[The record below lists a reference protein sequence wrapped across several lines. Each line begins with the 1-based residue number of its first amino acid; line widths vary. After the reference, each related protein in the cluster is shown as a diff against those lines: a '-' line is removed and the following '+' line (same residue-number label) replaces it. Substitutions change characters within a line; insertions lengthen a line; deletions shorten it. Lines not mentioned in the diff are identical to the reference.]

1 MPTLG
6 YGGAEMSMTRV
17 AQYLSENTDFEIKL
31 IVAKKLKDELEVELS
46 ETLEVRYL
54 GASRTF
60 FSIFKLMKVINSEKP
75 NAILTTLPTPN
86 LIVTALKKCRLINS
100 KIVLREANSNYLNW
114 GNSFKDKIKGKLA
127 IFAFNNSDANIFIS
141 DELKVNTEKY
151 ISNKTNTVIYNPVF
165 TEDFFSKASE
175 LVEGLELNDKEVWV
189 TTSRLEH
196 QKGLDLLFEAAYQFL
211 DNRNFVLFVVGDGSL
226 DSYYK
231 NKYSD
236 LPINFIGNVEN
247 PLKYLDKADIFFF
260 PSRREGLGN
269 SLIEAQIL
277 GKNIITSNCPSG
289 PKEIVNLFQNGILF
303 ESENIDELVQ
313 SINNIQIN
321 HNDVASKEIIRKFSV
336 STVSNQ
342 YYEFLK
348 KII

>member
-1 MPTLG
+1 MPTVG
-6 YGGAEMSMTRV
+6 YGGAEMSLTRV

-31 IVAKKLKDELEVELS
+31 IVAKKLKDDLEVKIP

-54 GASRTF
+54 NASRTF

-86 LIVTALKKCRLINS
+86 FIVTALKKCRLINS

-127 IFAFNNSDANIFIS
+127 VFAFNNSDANIFIS
-141 DELKVNTEKY
+141 DELKINTEKY
-151 ISNKTNTVIYNPVF
+151 ISNKTNSVIYNPVF
-165 TEDFFSKASE
+165 TEDFFSKANE
-175 LVEGLELNDKEVWV
+175 LVEGLKFNDKEVWL

-226 DSYYK
+226 ESYYR

-277 GKNIITSNCPSG
+277 GKKIITSNCPSG

-303 ESENIDELVQ
+303 ESENIDDLVQ

-321 HNDVASKEIIRKFSV
+321 DNHVASEEIIRKFSV

-342 YYEFLK
+342 YYELLK
-348 KII
+348 NII

>member
-277 GKNIITSNCPSG
+277 GKKIITSNCPSG